1 MTCRSFC
8 GLPGWE
14 PHCRI
19 HTGLLAHSQARA
31 PGRGVLGPAVFSAL
45 PSLLFRVS
53 PRYHPEQPQKLLFGH
68 LGAGEGA
75 CPQEEGRSR
84 KGKANQAPACLQLLF
99 SPVPPAHI
107 PVLPTPC
114 HPAFLSP
121 KSMLLWLGRADCLP
135 VNSDGAQSRNV
146 GRPGWLSLSVSHFR
160 PVVAA
165 LAVPLTVIQA

>member
-1 MTCRSFC
+1 MTCGSFC

-14 PHCRI
+14 PHCRTDTI
-19 HTGLLAHSQARA
+19 DKPGLLGEVSWDLQFLL
-31 PGRGVLGPAVFSAL
+31 PLPL

-53 PRYHPEQPQKLLFGH
+53 PRYHSEQPQKLLFGH
-68 LGAGEGA
+68 LRAGEGA
-75 CPQEEGRSR
+75 CSQEEGRSR
-84 KGKANQAPACLQLLF
+84 KGKANQTPPCLRLLL

-165 LAVPLTVIQA
+165 LAVPLTVT

>member
-1 MTCRSFC
+1 MASQVGSLTAGYTWAS
-8 GLPGWE
+8 W
-14 PHCRI
+14 HI
-19 HTGLLAHSQARA
+19 HKPGLLGEVSWDLQFFL
-31 PGRGVLGPAVFSAL
+31 PL

-84 KGKANQAPACLQLLF
+84 KGKANQAPACLQLLL